1 MGQNNRNLKV
11 AKIHQ
16 HSTIKQKSLSYPQ
29 KTNQNDPKGSLKYVK
44 FTFVKF
50 LTQKVYE
57 IACFIQI
64 FIYLLN
70 NFDTGHKEENNSLTI
85 SHKTNIKQQIFWG
98 WTIQNSA
105 KFNCA
110 ILNKNFRLS
119 TVLTPQY
126 FMEKLNRG
134 PLNLTSISTHRTC
147 LTPELHNFA
156 HIALLDN
163 VK

>member
-1 MGQNNRNLKV
+1 MGV

-85 SHKTNIKQQIFWG
+85 SHKTNIKQQIFW
-98 WTIQNSA
+98 
-105 KFNCA
+105 
-110 ILNKNFRLS
+110 
-119 TVLTPQY
+119 V
-126 FMEKLNRG
+126 
-134 PLNLTSISTHRTC
+134 
-147 LTPELHNFA
+147 
-156 HIALLDN
+156 LDN
-163 VK
+163 TKFSKIQFRHFEETQPRTFKIDQYIHPPHLFDSRTP